1 MRNTLR
7 GIFWKTKGLVM
18 NFILVMKYLRTINKL
33 LQKSNICK
41 LRIFRFFDWHDGQ
54 IYFSGSLQSNSV
66 FIKIDLITECQ
77 TNEIVANKILSPYLP
92 NNLLKIYNYNSIKGV
107 SALTVEFVAGASS
120 TVFQGHHALTRASE
134 MVKILQIINDAGII
148 HRDIR
153 EDNFLIAEDGTL
165 KLIDFTF
172 CADLGMSH
180 NFIKPNAGPDFQAGI
195 NKFLGGSER
204 AGSDYWND
212 FASAYKIFEKNGM
225 DADNIF
231 KQLGYND
238 LDRLMSKES
247 KFSLTID

>member
-1 MRNTLR
+1 MRNIFR
-7 GIFWKTKGLVM
+7 GIYWKTKGFITNL
-18 NFILVMKYLRTINKL
+18 ILVMKYLRTIHKL

-54 IYFSGSLQSNSV
+54 IYFSGSLQSKSV

-77 TNEIVANKILSPYLP
+77 NNEVVANQILSPYLP
-92 NNLLKIYNYNSIKGV
+92 NNLLKIYDYNLIKGA
-107 SALTVEFVAGASS
+107 SALIVEFVAGASS
-120 TVFQGHHALTRASE
+120 KVFHGNHALARASE
-134 MVKILQIINDAGII
+134 MIKILQIVNDAGII

-172 CADLGMSH
+172 CADLGKSH

-195 NKFLGGSER
+195 DRFLGGSER
-204 AGSDYWND
+204 AGNDYWND
-212 FASAYKIFEKNGM
+212 FASAYKIFEKNGI

-238 LDRLMSKES
+238 LNRLMSKES
-247 KFSLTID
+247 NFSLLVD